1 MKGTRSLLGVLVFL
15 GLIVLT
21 ACGGGGAS
29 STLPPPQA
37 STAPVSFT
45 IRDAPPANVTVLS
58 FEVTVVSASLQSNTG
73 KPDFPLVTTPIK
85 IEIKQL
91 EVESAFLSTAN
102 VPADTYKS
110 VTVQLQNPELTIK
123 NDTGNSIPGCNAD
136 PITHVCEIKLTMSTN
151 VVFSG
156 APFPLTV
163 VANSPT
169 GLLVDVNLANAVTSA
184 LGVDFSAAGA
194 VTITQLTAQQGT
206 GQLEEME
213 DVHGTVAN
221 KDAANNQFILQSPH
235 GNLTIKVDTNT
246 VFEDF
251 DKLSTPCT
259 ANPQNFTCVQNGQ
272 MVEVDIRLIAGGAML
287 AKKVEAQDDAQNAED
302 LEGIITGNITAT
314 GFDLVLIEK
323 ISNIT
328 SVEIGNAVH
337 INLVPGFTFRVDKEK
352 LNVSPGL
359 RFSEAFGTADLMV
372 GQRVEVKR
380 VSSSAGPPP
389 TINAIRVTLK
399 KTAFRAKVKS
409 KLNSTDFLVDNL
421 PPLFVNATPA
431 ILQIEVR
438 TTIGETGFD
447 GNVANLA
454 ALNVG
459 DTVSV
464 RGLLFKQAVGDPV
477 LVAKKVRKR

>member
-1 MKGTRSLLGVLVFL
+1 MKGNRNLFGVLVFL
-15 GLIVLT
+15 GFIVLT

-29 STLPPPQA
+29 SAPPPQA

-73 KPDFPLVTTPIK
+73 KPDFPLVTTPVK

-123 NDTGNSIPGCNAD
+123 NDTGTSIPGCNAD

-194 VTITQLTAQQGT
+194 VTIAQLTAQQGT

-221 KDAANNQFILQSPH
+221 KDAANNQFTLQSPH

-302 LEGIITGNITAT
+302 LEGIVTGNITAT

-337 INLVPGFTFRVDKEK
+337 INLIPGFTFRVDGEN
-352 LNVSPGL
+352 LNVTGL
-359 RFSEAFGTADLMV
+359 SFSATSGTADLMV

-389 TINAIRVTLK
+389 TIDASRVTLK

-409 KLNSTDFLVDNL
+409 KINSTDFLVDNL
-421 PPLFVNATPA
+421 PSLFATATPVVA
-431 ILQIEVR
+431 QIEVR
-438 TTIGETGFD
+438 TSTLTEFSPSGVSVST
-447 GNVANLA
+447 
-454 ALNVG
+454 LNAG
-459 DTVSV
+459 DTVSL
-464 RGLLFKQAVGDPV
+464 RGLLFKTLGDPV